1 MKKHHKR
8 FLASL
13 CALCITAGML
23 PAHAAGGS
31 YSDSY
36 NIAKGLKYTTA
47 SSETNGVRQ
56 QSFRLEYTPGQD
68 IMPIVAYGNK
78 LYGKSDINEIIDFVQ
93 KSGQSVYGAAN
104 ADFFVLSTG
113 LPSGL
118 VVNNGRLV
126 SSDGMWNAV
135 GIKPDGKMIVGAP
148 KMAMSMYSSVTGD
161 YPVYALNKQRTD
173 AGIYLLNSDYSSQTR
188 STGTGVN
195 VVLKPLDD
203 EPLQIGKDK
212 QFTVAAVNTDVSGS
226 TDLNEG
232 EFILTATNAYNK
244 RGYTITS
251 LQVGETVTFRANVY
265 NEAFADVVYACG
277 AGDMVMKDGVMQSG
291 LSTALDPRTLLG
303 VREDGSAVALVHDGR
318 LEISKGITVKEA
330 AQLLANKGCTNIV
343 NLDGGGSSAEAVRQ
357 PGSSQ
362 TEVVN
367 TPSEGSLRKC
377 ANYILF
383 VNTAPKTGE
392 ESGAFVYPH
401 SVGTLKGAQI
411 TLGANTFDEHYYPV
425 SSYTSGFKVTAPAEE
440 DISGSVYTAPEQA
453 GEYEISL
460 DHPSATSM
468 PAKITVYAQPD
479 RVVVK
484 NKGATVTSL
493 SLDMGES
500 VDLNIDAYAESRI
513 LYETDELFNWSV
525 TNNAG
530 TITQAGVFTA
540 SNTAGASGE
549 IVITHNGSTTKIP
562 VSVGKMPS
570 IVGDFEKPSTYTT
583 TMDNTA
589 ITGSAAV
596 TASLDCVRYGKGAL
610 RLAYAGGKGMEK
622 AGSIVYT
629 ADAPISISGA
639 KNLTFFAK
647 GTPAKAMFI
656 NFAMSDGSTEQRA
669 FNAGEAW
676 TLVTV
681 NVPAGAQSIKSFSA
695 SIAPGESGSVCID
708 QIIAHYTAA
717 QPDSTPPDIQFQE
730 ISTGRLVGSVTDAS
744 GFPISKANISVLY
757 DGAAMSFTYNDQTG
771 ALEAQLPY
779 GESSTPAAEEGT
791 PSTEGAEPPAGDGV
805 SPGDEVSPTDGVS
818 PDTGDGTPATDGG
831 ASADEGGLH
840 RLTVVAKD
848 VFGNIARKSET
859 IGTGSATTPFADME
873 EHWARDY
880 AEYLRVQNVFSTDSN
895 FMPQNNT
902 TNEMAATLLSRYLG
916 LDPAAYNDVK
926 LPYTDAGKIS
936 GWALPHVRALYAKGI
951 MIGGTDGKGNSV
963 FQPAAQVTRAQVMTL
978 LGRTLER
985 GYAYS
990 PAAYDD
996 MRDVPAWAADHVNLL
1011 SSLGIINGYS
1021 GTNSIKPLA
1030 PITRAEFASLLF
1042 KLY

>member
-13 CALCITAGML
+13 CALCITAGMV
-23 PAHAAGGS
+23 PARAAGGS

-36 NIAKGLKYTTA
+36 DIAKGLKYTAA

-135 GIKPDGKMIVGAP
+135 GVKPDGKMIVGAP
-148 KMAMSMYSSVTGD
+148 KMAMSMYSAVTGD

-173 AGIYLLNSDYSSQTR
+173 AGIYLLNSDYSTQTR

-195 VVLKPLDD
+195 VVLKPVDD
-203 EPLQIGKDK
+203 GPLQIGQDK
-212 QFTVAAVNTDVSGS
+212 QFTVTAVNTDVSGS
-226 TDLNEG
+226 TEINEG
-232 EFILTATNAYNK
+232 EYILTATNAYNN

-265 NEAFADVVYACG
+265 NEAFSDVVYACG

-303 VREDGSAVALVHDGR
+303 VRSDGSAVALVHDGR
-318 LEISKGITVKEA
+318 LEISKGLTLKEA

-357 PGSSQ
+357 PGAPS
-362 TEVVN
+362 TEIVN
-367 TPSEGSLRKC
+367 TPSDGSLRKC

-383 VNTAPKTGE
+383 VNTAAKTGE

-425 SSYTSGFKVTAPAEE
+425 SSYTSGFKVTSPIEE
-440 DISGSVYTAPEQA
+440 ALSGSVFTAPEQP
-453 GEYEISL
+453 GDYEISL
-460 DHPSATSM
+460 DHPTAASM
-468 PAKITVYAQPD
+468 PAKVTVYAQPD

-484 NKGATVTSL
+484 NKGSTVTSL
-493 SLDMGES
+493 TLDMGES
-500 VDLNIDAYAESRI
+500 VDLDIDAYAESRI
-513 LYETDELFNWSV
+513 LLETDELFTWSV

-530 TITQAGVFTA
+530 TITPAGVFTA

-549 IVITHNGSTTKIP
+549 IVITHGGSTTKIP

-570 IVGDFEKPSTYTT
+570 IVGDFEKPATLTT
-583 TMDNTA
+583 TTDNTA
-589 ITGSAAV
+589 ITGNAQV
-596 TASLDCVRYGKGAL
+596 TTALDGVRYGKGAL
-610 RLAYAGGKGMEK
+610 QLTYTGAKGMEK

-629 ADAPISISGA
+629 LDAPISISGA
-639 KNLTFFAK
+639 QNLTLFAK
-647 GTPAKAMFI
+647 GAPTKALFI
-656 NFAMSDGSTEQRA
+656 NFNMSDGTTEQRA
-669 FNAGEAW
+669 INAGGDWA
-676 TLVTV
+676 LATV
-681 NVPAGAQSIKSFSA
+681 SVPSGAKSIKGFSA
-695 SIAPGESGSVCID
+695 SVAAGESGSVYID
-708 QIIAHYTAA
+708 QIIAHYTTP
-717 QPDSTPPDIQFQE
+717 QPDVTPPE
-730 ISTGRLVGSVTDAS
+730 ILLQDVTEESLVGTITDAS
-744 GFPISKANISVLY
+744 GFPIPTANISVLY
-757 DGAAMSFTYNDQTG
+757 DGTAVSFTYNNQTG
-771 ALEAQLPY
+771 ALEAQLPA
-779 GESSTPAAEEGT
+779 TAE
-791 PSTEGAEPPAGDGV
+791 
-805 SPGDEVSPTDGVS
+805 
-818 PDTGDGTPATDGG
+818 
-831 ASADEGGLH
+831 GLH
-840 RLTVVAKD
+840 RLTVAAKD
-848 VFGNIARKSET
+848 VFGNIARTSQT
-859 IGTGSATTPFADME
+859 IGTASATTPFTDMG

-880 AEYLRVQNVFSTDSN
+880 AEFLRVKNVFSTDET

-916 LDPAAYNDVK
+916 LDTAAYADTK

-936 GWALPHVRALYAKGI
+936 DWALPHVRALYAKGI

-990 PAAYDD
+990 AAAYDD
-996 MRDVPAWAADHVNLL
+996 MQDVPAWAVDHVNLL
-1011 SSLGIINGYS
+1011 SSLGIITGYS
-1021 GTNSIKPLA
+1021 GTNAVKPLS